1 MFIVKLLVLCYIL
14 YESSDKMDKKTVV
27 ITGSARG
34 LGYEMAKCFRKKNY
48 NVVISDLVKKDI
60 DKAREDILLEH
71 GNGDV
76 IGIVCDI
83 TKGNDIDNLIKETIK
98 KFKKIDFW
106 VNNAGVNQPD
116 KLIWNMEDD
125 EISRMID
132 IDLKGTI
139 MASKYIMKVMEKQGY
154 GAIYTV
160 EGHGS
165 NDAIIP
171 GISIYGT
178 AKRGVTYF
186 IKALAKEA
194 EKNKLDIIVGALSPG
209 IMITDFL
216 VNSFRNKK
224 MELSDK
230 NKKVYN
236 ILGDY
241 PDVVARYL
249 VNRMINNT
257 NNGVRISWLTNR
269 KACFRF
275 IASIFR
281 KRNLL
286 DKKK

>member
-1 MFIVKLLVLCYIL
+1 M
-14 YESSDKMDKKTVV
+14 EKKTVV

-34 LGYEMAKCFRKKNY
+34 LGYEMAKCFRKKNF
-48 NVVISDLVKKDI
+48 NVVISDIIKKDV
-60 DKAREDILLEH
+60 DKAKKNISLEK
-71 GNGDV
+71 GNGEV
-76 IGIVCDI
+76 IGFVCDI
-83 TKGNDIDNLIKETIK
+83 TNSKDIVNLIKEVKK
-98 KFKKIDFW
+98 KFSKIDFW
-106 VNNAGVNQPD
+106 INNAGVNQPD
-116 KLIWNMEDD
+116 KLIWKMNDE
-125 EISRMID
+125 EISKMID

-139 MASKYIMKVMEKQGY
+139 IASKYIMEVMEEQGY

-165 NDAIIP
+165 NNAIIP

-194 EKNKLDIIVGALSPG
+194 EKSKLDIIVGALSPG

-224 MELSDK
+224 IELSKK
-230 NKKVYN
+230 NKKIYN

-241 PDVVARYL
+241 PDVVARHL
-249 VNRMINNT
+249 VNRMISNT
-257 NNGVRISWLTNR
+257 NNGIRISWLTKR
-269 KACFRF
+269 KAAFRF
-275 IASIFR
+275 FISIFR
-281 KRNLL
+281 KRNLI

>member
-1 MFIVKLLVLCYIL
+1 MNR
-14 YESSDKMDKKTVV
+14 KTVV

-34 LGYEMAKCFRKKNY
+34 LGYEMAKSFRNKNF
-48 NVVISDLVKKDI
+48 NVVISDIFKKDI
-60 DKAREDILLEH
+60 DKAKDELLKEKGQGKILA
-71 GNGDV
+71 
-76 IGIVCDI
+76 IPCDI
-83 TKGNDIDNLIKETIK
+83 TKPKDITNLIKETIK
-98 KFKKIDFW
+98 EFNEIDYW
-106 VNNAGVNQPD
+106 INNAGVNQPD
-116 KLIWNMEDD
+116 KLIWELSEE

-139 MASKYIMKVMEKQGY
+139 IASKYAMEVLIKQNH

-171 GISIYGT
+171 GLSVYGT

-194 EKNKLDIIVGALSPG
+194 EKNKYDIIVGALSPG

-216 VNSFRNKK
+216 VNALRDKK

-249 VNRMINNT
+249 VNHMINNT
-257 NNGVRISWLTNR
+257 NNGVRIKWLTNR
-269 KACFRF
+269 KAAWRF
-275 IASIFR
+275 MTCWIRRRDFF
-281 KRNLL
+281 KN
-286 DKKK
+286 K